1 MPIIRIALVAAT
13 VTIAGL
19 FANALFQ
26 SRADATRDA
35 HSSAQLLRLAD
46 NTTPDGTETQDPE
59 QQEQQQENQQLC
71 GNPNGCG

>member
-1 MPIIRIALVAAT
+1 
-13 VTIAGL
+13 VTKQPQLSTTI
-19 FANALFQ
+19 
-26 SRADATRDA
+26 TRV
-35 HSSAQLLRLAD
+35 AD